1 VSVAHHEPP
10 PPTRNAGAP
19 SSVAAPRPSRPGY
32 WLPRTIRPTPAG
44 WGFIGATLVI
54 GLAAT
59 NTGNNLLYLILAMML
74 SLMAVSGL
82 LSEQTLRRI
91 RLHRELPGRLFAG
104 TPGTFGVRVVNGKRH
119 LPSYALFLGEP
130 EPSGRS
136 AAARFFLT
144 IPPRGCEHWRYDLT
158 FARRGRH
165 RLPGLRL
172 STRFP
177 FGLFVKI
184 SRPLHDDSVLV
195 YPAVRPLAPQE
206 IPPAL
211 EAGWRERYRRGGGI
225 GLYNLRPYR
234 AGDDPRQVHWKTSA
248 RVGELILKEAQEEDR
263 PRIRLTVED
272 PPAATPVDAIEADL
286 SYVASLAAHAIR
298 QGSLVELVVGDG
310 GTGFGTGEPHLDRML
325 ARLALYT
332 VPALPRPGRAF
343 GDAGREVQ
351 VRLGTARNPR
361 VGR

>member
-1 VSVAHHEPP
+1 MSVAHHEPP

-272 PPAATPVDAIEADL
+272 PPSATPVDAVEADL

-310 GTGFGTGEPHLDRML
+310 GTGFGTGESHLDRML

>member
-1 VSVAHHEPP
+1 VSVALHEPP
-10 PPTRNAGAP
+10 PTRHAAGPPSGDAP
-19 SSVAAPRPSRPGY
+19 GPSRPAY
-32 WLPRTIRPTPAG
+32 WLPRTIRPTRAG

-263 PRIRLTVED
+263 PRIRLTIED

-298 QGSLVELVVGDG
+298 QGSTVELVVGDG
-310 GTGFGTGEPHLDRML
+310 GTGFGTGEPHLDRIL
-325 ARLALYT
+325 ARLALYM
-332 VPALPRPGRAF
+332 VPAAPRPVRAY
-343 GDAGREVQ
+343 GDAAREVQ
-351 VRLGTARNPR
+351 VRLGTERYPR